1 MIIVFF
7 VISILLLIIF
17 IRLRFVNLSYTAKQF
32 ERQNVIVCGK
42 KGTGKDVLFSAI
54 INKRKKLAY
63 SNISYGKYTIV
74 KPISYLNTLPNIYEN
89 LLENKIQ
96 IIEKNIEERT
106 DYYLSDG
113 GIYLPSQYDI
123 ALCKNDNYKSL
134 PIFYTLSRHLA
145 DMNVHVNV
153 QNINRLWIKLR
164 EHADYYITCKYCI
177 NLGLWMY
184 LKTIHYENYDDCLN
198 NKLPIRRRQRTTDE
212 KGNIEYRR
220 YLIPKRFLTYDTR
233 HFHKVFYGIP
243 APRNKKNNKG
253 EKNGKQS

>member
-1 MIIVFF
+1 MVIVFF

-32 ERQNVIVCGK
+32 EKQNVIVTGK

-54 INKRKKLAY
+54 INTRKKKAY
-63 SNISYGKYTIV
+63 SNIDYGKYTIV
-74 KPISYLNTLPNIYEN
+74 KPISFLNTLPNTYDN
-89 LLENKIQ
+89 LLQNDVQ
-96 IIEKNIEERT
+96 IIEKNIDEGV

-113 GIYLPSQYDI
+113 GIYLPSQYDV
-123 ALCKNDNYKSL
+123 ALCKNENYKSL
-134 PIFYTLSRHLA
+134 PIFYTLSRHLG

-177 NLGLWMY
+177 NLGPWMY
-184 LKTIHYENYDDCLN
+184 LKTVHYESYDDCLN
-198 NKLPIRRRQRTTDE
+198 NKLPTRRRQSDE
-212 KGNIEYRR
+212 RGRIEYRR

-233 HFHKVFYGIP
+233 HFHRVFYGIP
-243 APRNKKNNKG
+243 APSKKNNKKKKRK
-253 EKNGKQS
+253 ENEKQS